1 MCSLVPTVSGEIKYW
16 KSENLSQK
24 ITSESRKS
32 SICIFFISKIGWIL
46 KCKLAKLWVTK
57 TNQKDIHMI
66 WQWFEGAPNMYMYF
80 HISNNVWELKTSPFT
95 LMNDKGFYLLHYLI
109 ALKTLWLSLF
119 DMYLSWKFEAR
130 VKLSLWCIMILY
142 FLSSR
147 SLSLSLHPVTQSLS
161 RLLKYRWSMQL
172 QAKADR
178 PKVTHH
184 NRASYTEDN
193 YLDAC

>member
-1 MCSLVPTVSGEIKYW
+1 MSYQN
-16 KSENLSQK
+16 KSEWHSYD
-24 ITSESRKS
+24 
-32 SICIFFISKIGWIL
+32 
-46 KCKLAKLWVTK
+46 LA
-57 TNQKDIHMI
+57 MI
-66 WQWFEGAPNMYMYF
+66 WRGTQHVHVFPHF
-80 HISNNVWELKTSPFT
+80 NNVWKLKTFPFT

-119 DMYLSWKFEAR
+119 DMYLSWKFETR